1 MLASN
6 MCKIIAQSSGGD
18 GRKCQRQNGHFIE
31 VEEIQ
36 NTITT
41 ETLESVARLLPVY
54 VVVGLSVFRSLN
66 CCFSQKKKFHAVC
79 RLIIFKYKCALVL
92 EPT

>member
-54 VVVGLSVFRSLN
+54 VVVRSLN

>member
-54 VVVGLSVFRSLN
+54 VVVRSLN
-66 CCFSQKKKFHAVC
+66 CCFSQKKKVPCCLSPNNLQVQVC
-79 RLIIFKYKCALVL
+79 FSPRTNIAS
-92 EPT
+92 E